1 MNIVDSS
8 GWLSYFA
15 SDKNSRSFADPI
27 GKLEELLVPSITL
40 TEVFRVIL
48 RQRSE
53 EAALRAIAH
62 MEQGEVIP
70 LDEGLAVDAAYFGVE
85 YKLPLADSIIFATA
99 HRYEA
104 IVWTQDADFRDLKNV
119 RYYPK

>member
-8 GWLSYFA
+8 GWLSFFA
-15 SDKNSRSFADPI
+15 SDKNSRLFSEPI
-27 GKLEELLVPSITL
+27 ERLEELLVPSITL
-40 TEVFRVIL
+40 TEVFRIIL
-48 RQRSE
+48 RQRGE

-62 MEQGEVIP
+62 MEQGEVVP

-104 IVWTQDADFRDLKNV
+104 VVWTQDADFKDLKNV